1 MLVFTRRRGE
11 TIMIGDGIEVR
22 VLRSGRDG
30 VRLGIVAP
38 MHVPVHRQEV
48 YEQIRQANRSAAE
61 APVALTT
68 LAERL
73 RRSTEA
79 RAEAPKEQEPKERE
93 TPRLRTAVS
102 RKRS

>member
-61 APVALTT
+61 ASGALAT

-73 RRSTEA
+73 RRSADA
-79 RAEAPKEQEPKERE
+79 RADAPKDKE
-93 TPRLRTAVS
+93 TPTVRTAS